1 MIKVVMHDALGEK
14 FGTNYELDAKS
25 PREAIQALT
34 KMLKGFEEF
43 VRDHHFIVWVDD
55 INIGTAETLSMDAHT
70 DVVVRM
76 ALHVEGAGGDGGIW
90 MGIAGIAIIIVAWW
104 NPAGWVAGTQ
114 LMVAGLG
121 GAIAM
126 SGIGA
131 MLMPTMGTTTT
142 DSEGNRSS
150 YGFGGAVTTTE
161 AGNVVPV
168 AYGEC
173 WCGGFVLEYKIT
185 TQVTKHA

>member
-1 MIKVVMHDALGEK
+1 MIKVVLHDALGER
-14 FGTNYELDAKS
+14 FGTDYELDAQS

-34 KMLKGFEEF
+34 KMLAGFEEV
-43 VRDHHFIVWVDD
+43 VRDNHFVMWIDD
-55 INIGTAETLSMDAHT
+55 VNVGITTLAMDTHK
-70 DVVVRM
+70 DIVVRM
-76 ALHVEGAGGDGGIW
+76 ALHVHGAGGDSGIW
-90 MGIAGIAIIIVAWW
+90 MAIAGVALIVVAWW
-104 NPAGWVAGTQ
+104 NPAAWGAGVQ

-126 SGIGA
+126 TGIGS
-131 MLMPTMGTTTT
+131 MMMPEMAVSTP
-142 DSEGNRSS
+142 DQEGNRSS

-173 WCGGFVLEYKIT
+173 WCGGFVLEYNIT
-185 TQVTKHA
+185 TKVTKHA